1 MSGAI
6 ECDVCVIGAGAAGL
20 SVAVGAVQL
29 GARTVLF
36 EKGAMGGD
44 CLNYGCVPSK
54 ALLAAAHAAQTVAQA
69 QRYGIRSSAPEGDFA
84 AVMRRVH
91 EVIGQIAPHDSV
103 ERLEKLGV
111 RVLGA
116 SARFTGRNEVVG
128 GGISVRARRIV
139 IAAGSA
145 AVIPPVRGIDE
156 IGALTNETLF
166 SLNQRPEHLLIVG
179 GGPVGVEMAQAFR
192 RLGSAVTLLQR
203 GRLLPRDEPELVDM
217 LSGRLASEGI
227 SIHQDAEITEV
238 SRGARGVV
246 ARYGSGG
253 EVVGSHLLVAAGRQ
267 PRLAELALE
276 RAGVEYTSGGIRVD
290 ARLRTTNRQVFAL
303 GDVIGA
309 PQFTHAAGYQ
319 AGIVI
324 RNALFRLPAKVDYR
338 ALPWVTYCDPEL
350 AQVGLTEVQARERF
364 GAAVRVVRASLE
376 NNDRARTQGQT
387 VGGIKVVTDRRGS
400 ILGAGILGPQAG
412 ELIPVWGLAI
422 SQGLRLSALTN
433 LIVPYPTLGEI
444 SKAAASAFYGPKL
457 FSPWPRRLVR
467 LLRTLP

>member
-1 MSGAI
+1 MSDAI

-54 ALLAAAHAAQTVAQA
+54 ALLAAAHVAQTVAEA
-69 QRYGIRSSAPEGDFA
+69 RRYGIRSGAPEADFA

-111 RVLGA
+111 RVIGA
-116 SARFTGRNEVVG
+116 PARFTGRNEVVG

-166 SLNQRPEHLLIVG
+166 SLSRRPEHLLIVG

-203 GRLLPRDEPELVDM
+203 GRLLPRD
-217 LSGRLASEGI
+217 
-227 SIHQDAEITEV
+227 
-238 SRGARGVV
+238 
-246 ARYGSGG
+246 
-253 EVVGSHLLVAAGRQ
+253 
-267 PRLAELALE
+267 
-276 RAGVEYTSGGIRVD
+276 
-290 ARLRTTNRQVFAL
+290 
-303 GDVIGA
+303 
-309 PQFTHAAGYQ
+309 
-319 AGIVI
+319 
-324 RNALFRLPAKVDYR
+324 
-338 ALPWVTYCDPEL
+338 
-350 AQVGLTEVQARERF
+350 
-364 GAAVRVVRASLE
+364 
-376 NNDRARTQGQT
+376 
-387 VGGIKVVTDRRGS
+387 
-400 ILGAGILGPQAG
+400 
-412 ELIPVWGLAI
+412 
-422 SQGLRLSALTN
+422 
-433 LIVPYPTLGEI
+433 
-444 SKAAASAFYGPKL
+444 
-457 FSPWPRRLVR
+457 
-467 LLRTLP
+467 